1 MKSLSCVQLFATPW
15 TAANQAPPSMGFSRQ
30 EYWSG
35 LPFPSP
41 GDLPNPGI
49 EPRSPTLQA
58 DALTSEPPG
67 KPNLL
72 TVSLFIVSLR
82 DILCLMGSLYFWELI
97 LFSHFLKLLAIPF
110 LQPDRT
116 GLEIGPQQWSCGWK
130 SLNLLGTP
138 LHFPIWVSSPLPN
151 SLHPSSWLLICLVQI
166 PACHS
171 PFGLLFL
178 DDQISLSAPFL
189 LQNSHRDI

>member
-1 MKSLSCVQLFATPW
+1 
-15 TAANQAPPSMGFSRQ
+15 MGFSMQ
-30 EYWSG
+30 ECWSG
-35 LPFPSP
+35 LPFSSP
-41 GDLPNPGI
+41 GDLPDQGI

-72 TVSLFIVSLR
+72 TVSLFIVSFR
-82 DILCLMGSLYFWELI
+82 DVLGLMGSLYFWELI

-116 GLEIGPQQWSCGWK
+116 GLEIGPQQWSCGGWK

-138 LHFPIWVSSPLPN
+138 LHFPIWIASPLPN

-171 PFGLLFL
+171 PFGFL
-178 DDQISLSAPFL
+178 VFWMTKSAFLPQFL
-189 LQNSHRDI
+189 LQNSHRDS